1 MERHFMS
8 AGAILVTLALTVGCG
23 SSSTTTTNTTAKF
36 KTGYANVRK
45 ELKAT
50 TTSIANAIS
59 QATSKTDAEIGT
71 TFKGLANTWQTNAS
85 QLQTLKPP
93 ANVAADFNTVKG
105 AATRVEA
112 DLNAV
117 AAAAATHS
125 SSAAA
130 RAVASIATDLGVA
143 KTADTTITQKLGI
156 K

>member
-1 MERHFMS
+1 MGRHFMS
-8 AGAILVTLALTVGCG
+8 AGALLVTLALTVGCG
-23 SSSTTTTNTTAKF
+23 SSSTSTTNTTAKF

-50 TTSIANAIS
+50 TTSIGNAIT

-71 TFKGLANTWQTNAS
+71 IFKGLANTWQTQVS

-93 ANVAADFNTVKG
+93 ANVAADFNTIKDAV
-105 AATRVEA
+105 TRVEA

-117 AAAAATHS
+117 VAAAATHS
-125 SSAAA
+125 SSAAQQA
-130 RAVASIATDLGVA
+130 GASIVTDLGAA